1 MISFDHV
8 TYHYPSGNGEPPIA
22 ALRDLSL
29 EIDEG
34 ELVLLVGPS
43 GAGKSTFLRCLNGL
57 VPHFYGGTLNGRLR
71 VAGQEPVAASPQG
84 MASLVGMVFQD
95 PKPSSSPTGWKTNW
109 PSAWKTRPCLRALM
123 RRRVEEVLDQLTIAS
138 LRDRPIAT
146 LSGGEK
152 QRVAIASVLTT
163 HPEVLVLDEPH
174 LATRSPIGRGGA
186 GSHPP
191 AERGPRLDRH
201 PSRASA
207 RARRAICRPRAVPAC
222 PW

>member
-57 VPHFYGGTLNGRLR
+57 VPHFYGGTLSGRVR
-71 VAGQEPVAASPQG
+71 VAGQDPVAASPQG
-84 MASLVGMVFQD
+84 MASFVGMVFQD
-95 PKPSSSPTGWKTNW
+95 PETQFVTDRVEDELAFGMENQALP
-109 PSAWKTRPCLRALM
+109 RALM
-123 RRRVEEVLDQLTIAS
+123 RKRVEEVLDQLTIAH

-152 QRVAIASVLTT
+152 QRVAIASVLTI
-163 HPEVLVLDEPH
+163 HPEVLVLDEP
-174 LATRSPIGRGGA
+174 TSQR
-186 GSHPP
+186 
-191 AERGPRLDRH
+191 
-201 PSRASA
+201 
-207 RARRAICRPRAVPAC
+207 CV
-222 PW
+222 